1 MIPEIREFHPECRT
15 RRKREESEVIH
26 RRRSTVVLGASA
38 RDIETTRREGRKG
51 KKIVLRDYGYWP
63 CRGPRSV
70 ICVVFWWVRVCG
82 GKAADKYGG
91 STKRWRLSE
100 GRVPASEDGSHVSLR

>member
-1 MIPEIREFHPECRT
+1 M
-15 RRKREESEVIH
+15 IH

-38 RDIETTRREGRKG
+38 RDIETTREGRKG

-91 STKRWRLSE
+91 STKRRRLSE